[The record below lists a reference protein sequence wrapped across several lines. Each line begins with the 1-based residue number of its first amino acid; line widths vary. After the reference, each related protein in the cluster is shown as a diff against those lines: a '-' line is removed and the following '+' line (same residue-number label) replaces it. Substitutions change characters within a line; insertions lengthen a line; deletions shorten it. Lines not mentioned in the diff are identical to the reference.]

1 MSVNNFSE
9 IIVLHIDLQLFSYM
23 FKVLFSTSLNWLSIC
38 AIIISSFVVVVVDDE
53 DVDITLSVFIVFKLV
68 VFILLHVTELFISF
82 VLLFVFVLL
91 LI

>member
-1 MSVNNFSE
+1 MSVNSFSE

-23 FKVLFSTSLNWLSIC
+23 FRVLFSTSLNWLSIC
-38 AIIISSFVVVVVDDE
+38 AIIISSFVDDDDG

-68 VFILLHVTELFISF
+68 VFILLHVTELFI
-82 VLLFVFVLL
+82 LLELLFVLL

>member
-38 AIIISSFVVVVVDDE
+38 AIIISSFVVVDDE
-53 DVDITLSVFIVFKLV
+53 DITLSVFIVFKLV

>member
-38 AIIISSFVVVVVDDE
+38 AIIISSFVVDDE

>member
-23 FKVLFSTSLNWLSIC
+23 FKVLLSTSLNWLSIC
-38 AIIISSFVVVVVDDE
+38 AIIISSFVVVDDE

>member
-38 AIIISSFVVVVVDDE
+38 AIIISSFVVVDE

>member
-1 MSVNNFSE
+1 MSVNSFSE

-23 FKVLFSTSLNWLSIC
+23 FRVLFSTSLNWLSIC
-38 AIIISSFVVVVVDDE
+38 AIIISSFVDDGDG

-68 VFILLHVTELFISF
+68 VFILLHVTELFI
-82 VLLFVFVLL
+82 LLELLFVLL

>member
-23 FKVLFSTSLNWLSIC
+23 FKVLLSTSLNWLSIC
-38 AIIISSFVVVVVDDE
+38 AIIISSFVVVDE
-53 DVDITLSVFIVFKLV
+53 DEDITLSVFIVFKLV

-82 VLLFVFVLL
+82 VLLFVYVLL

>member
-1 MSVNNFSE
+1 VNNFSE

-38 AIIISSFVVVVVDDE
+38 AIIISSFVVVDE

>member
-23 FKVLFSTSLNWLSIC
+23 FKVLLSTSLNWLSIC
-38 AIIISSFVVVVVDDE
+38 AIIISSFVVVDE

>member
-38 AIIISSFVVVVVDDE
+38 AIIISSFVVVDE
-53 DVDITLSVFIVFKLV
+53 DEDITLSVFIVFKLV

-82 VLLFVFVLL
+82 VLLFVFVVL

>member
-23 FKVLFSTSLNWLSIC
+23 FKVLLSTSLNWLSIC
-38 AIIISSFVVVVVDDE
+38 AIIISSFVVDDE